1 MMINRRKVLQGI
13 GAGAGALSVNRVL
26 AASAGNRGF
35 THGVASGD
43 PLSDRVIL
51 WSRYVPEGNVARAE
65 NIIWQV
71 AYDRAFGDIAASGMT
86 STHRYR
92 DFTIKVDVTGLKS
105 GQRYFYRFVIDG
117 HRSETGSTKTLPV
130 GAVDRFRLGVAS
142 CSNYPQGYFHAYDDM
157 AKSDLDL
164 VLHLGDY
171 IYEYARG
178 RYVNPIA
185 EDTLGRVVEPQ
196 NEIISLDD
204 YRARYAVYR
213 SDKDLQAAHAAHPWI
228 CVWDDHE
235 LMNNTWRGGAE
246 NHNEGEGDFDERIAA
261 ARTAYHEWMPIRTA
275 AQTDQAAI
283 YRRFQ
288 IGQLADLIMLDTR
301 LQGRDEQLDY
311 QRDIAKAGGP
321 EAFVKDLLMNPQ
333 RTILGADQENWL
345 ASQLADSQDRGAIWQ
360 IIGQQV
366 LMGKLITPL
375 IPKETLDELD
385 LADRYRPRLER
396 LEQIARAKLP
406 LNLDAWDGYPVCRE
420 RIQGLFKQFAPNPVV
435 LAGDTHNAWAFN
447 MQNQQGDEVGVE
459 IGTPGVTSPGM
470 EAYLPAPSQMMQEA
484 FKASSTELFDLDTT
498 RRGWTV
504 VEMTPTEVTA
514 KWRFLS
520 TILESQYQI
529 NESEPLLCRAGDRR
543 FSERD

>member
-1 MMINRRKVLQGI
+1 MINRRQVLRGI
-13 GAGAGALSVNRVL
+13 GVGAGALGVKGVL
-26 AASAGNRGF
+26 AKTAGSHGF

-51 WSRYVPEGNVARAE
+51 WSRYVPEGNAARAE

-92 DFTIKVDVTGLKS
+92 DFTIKVDATGLKS
-105 GQRYFYRFVIDG
+105 GRRYFYRFVVDG
-117 HRSETGSTKTLPV
+117 HRSEIGSTRTLPA
-130 GAVDRFRLGVAS
+130 GEIDRFRLGVAS

-164 VLHLGDY
+164 ILHLGDY

-196 NEIISLDD
+196 NEIISVDD

-235 LMNNTWRGGAE
+235 LMNNTWRKGAE
-246 NHNEGEGDFDERIAA
+246 NHNEGEGDFGERIAA

-275 AQTDQAAI
+275 AQTDQAPI

-288 IGQLADLIMLDTR
+288 IGRLADLIMLDTR

-311 QRDIAKAGGP
+311 QRDIPQAGGP
-321 EAFVKDLLMNPQ
+321 EAFVKNLLMNPQ

-360 IIGQQV
+360 VIGQQV

-375 IPKETLDELD
+375 IPKATLDELD
-385 LADRYRPRLER
+385 LAERYRPRLER

-420 RIQGLFKQFAPNPVV
+420 RIHGLFKQFAPNPVV

-447 MQNQQGDEVGVE
+447 MQNQQGEEVGVE

-470 EAYLPAPSQMMQEA
+470 EAYLPAPSQMMRDA
-484 FKASSTELFDLDTT
+484 FKVSSSELFDLDTT

-504 VEMTPTEVTA
+504 VEMTPTEVTS
-514 KWRFLS
+514 KWRFVS

-529 NESEPLLCRAGDRR
+529 NESEALVCRAGDRR

>member
-1 MMINRRKVLQGI
+1 MINRRQLLQGM
-13 GAGAGALSVNRVL
+13 GAGAGAMSVNGVL
-26 AASAGNRGF
+26 AASGGNDGF

-71 AYDRAFGDIAASGMT
+71 AYDRAFGDIAATGMT
-86 STHRYR
+86 STHRDR
-92 DFTIKVDVTGLKS
+92 DFTVKVDVTGLKS
-105 GQRYFYRFVIDG
+105 GRRYFYRFVIDG
-117 HRSETGSTKTLPV
+117 HRSQTGSTKTLPAGDV
-130 GAVDRFRLGVAS
+130 NRFRLGVAS

-178 RYVNPIA
+178 RYVNAIA
-185 EDTLGRVVEPQ
+185 EDTLGRAVEPQ
-196 NEIISLDD
+196 NEIVSLDG
-204 YRARYAVYR
+204 YRARYALYR

-261 ARTAYHEWMPIRTA
+261 ARTVYHEWMPIRTA
-275 AQTDQAAI
+275 AQTDQAPI

-311 QRDIAKAGGP
+311 QRDIAQAGSS
-321 EAFVKDLLMNPQ
+321 EAFVNDLLMNPH

-360 IIGQQV
+360 VIGQQV

-375 IPKETLDELD
+375 IPKETLDALD

-406 LNLDAWDGYPVCRE
+406 LNLDAWDGYPACRE
-420 RIQGLFKQFAPNPVV
+420 RIHGLFKQFAANPVV

-470 EAYLPAPSQMMQEA
+470 EAYLPAPSQMMREA

-498 RRGWTV
+498 RRGWTE
-504 VEMTPTEVTA
+504 VEMTPTEVTS
-514 KWRFLS
+514 KWRFVS

-529 NESEPLLCRAGDRR
+529 NESETLLCKVGDKR
-543 FSERD
+543 FSVRD

>member
-1 MMINRRKVLQGI
+1 MINRRQMLQGI
-13 GAGAGALSVNRVL
+13 GASAGALSVNGVL
-26 AASAGNRGF
+26 AASGGNRGF

-51 WSRYVPEGNVARAE
+51 WSRYVPEGHVVRAE

-71 AYDRAFGDIAASGMT
+71 AYDRAFGDIAATGMT
-86 STHRYR
+86 STHRDR
-92 DFTIKVDVTGLKS
+92 DFTIKVDATGLKS
-105 GQRYFYRFVIDG
+105 GRRYFYRFVIDG

-130 GAVDRFRLGVAS
+130 GEVDRFRLGVAS

-185 EDTLGRVVEPQ
+185 EDTLGRAVEPQ

-246 NHNEGEGDFDERIAA
+246 NHNEGEGDFDARIAA

-275 AQTDQAAI
+275 AQTDQAPI

-288 IGQLADLIMLDTR
+288 IGQIADLIMLDTR

-311 QRDIAKAGGP
+311 QRDIAQAGGP
-321 EAFVKDLLMNPQ
+321 QAFVKDLLMNPQ

-345 ASQLADSQDRGAIWQ
+345 ASQLADSQDRGTIWQ

-420 RIQGLFKQFAPNPVV
+420 RIHRLFKQFAPNPVV

-470 EAYLPAPSQMMQEA
+470 EAYLPAPSQMMQDA

-504 VEMTPTEVTA
+504 VEVTPTEVTS
-514 KWRFLS
+514 KWRFVS

>member
-1 MMINRRKVLQGI
+1 MINRRQLLQGM
-13 GAGAGALSVNRVL
+13 GAGAGAMSVNGVL
-26 AASAGNRGF
+26 AASGGNDGF

-71 AYDRAFGDIAASGMT
+71 AYDRAFGDIAATGMT
-86 STHRYR
+86 STHRDR
-92 DFTIKVDVTGLKS
+92 DFTVKVDVTGLKS
-105 GQRYFYRFVIDG
+105 GRRYFYRFVIDG
-117 HRSETGSTKTLPV
+117 HRSQTGSTKTLPAGDV
-130 GAVDRFRLGVAS
+130 NRFRLGVAS

-178 RYVNPIA
+178 RYVNAIA
-185 EDTLGRVVEPQ
+185 EDTLGRAVEPQ
-196 NEIISLDD
+196 NEIVSLDD
-204 YRARYAVYR
+204 YRARYALYR

-261 ARTAYHEWMPIRTA
+261 ARTVYHEWMPIRTA
-275 AQTDQAAI
+275 AQTDQAPI

-311 QRDIAKAGGP
+311 QRDIAQAGSS
-321 EAFVKDLLMNPQ
+321 EAFVNDLLMNPH

-360 IIGQQV
+360 VIGQQV

-375 IPKETLDELD
+375 IPKETLDALD

-406 LNLDAWDGYPVCRE
+406 LNLDAWDGYPACRE
-420 RIQGLFKQFAPNPVV
+420 RIHGLFKQFAANPVV

-470 EAYLPAPSQMMQEA
+470 EAYLPAPSQMMREA

-498 RRGWTV
+498 RRGWTE
-504 VEMTPTEVTA
+504 VEMTPTEVTS
-514 KWRFLS
+514 KWRFVS

-529 NESEPLLCRAGDRR
+529 NESETLLCKVGDKR
-543 FSERD
+543 FSVRD